1 MLLIHYPSMPRFSTH
16 GSLGVHRGG
25 INGDG
30 GQEGMDRVKFMDVD
44 KIADVVK
51 DVDADKIVDVVKDM
65 EGRLELLSKAREE
78 SLVEL
83 VVQDWRGVHRKKGS

>member
-1 MLLIHYPSMPRFSTH
+1 MPRFSTH

-25 INGDG
+25 INGG
-30 GQEGMDRVKFMDVD
+30 GQGEEHGQRRVKFMDVD

-51 DVDADKIVDVVKDM
+51 AVDADKIVDVVKDM
-65 EGRLELLSKAREE
+65 EGRLELLSNAREE

>member
-1 MLLIHYPSMPRFSTH
+1 MVLLVFIAMESMVEAKVKNMDKE
-16 GSLGVHRGG
+16 GV
-25 INGDG
+25 
-30 GQEGMDRVKFMDVD
+30 DRVKFMDVD

-51 DVDADKIVDVVKDM
+51 AVDADKIVDVVKDM
-65 EGRLELLSKAREE
+65 EGRVELLNKAREE

>member
-1 MLLIHYPSMPRFSTH
+1 MVEAKVKNM
-16 GSLGVHRGG
+16 
-25 INGDG
+25 DK
-30 GQEGMDRVKFMDVD
+30 EGMDRVKFMDVD

-51 DVDADKIVDVVKDM
+51 AVDADKIVDVVKDM

>member
-1 MLLIHYPSMPRFSTH
+1 MVLLVFIAVETMVEAKVKNMDKE
-16 GSLGVHRGG
+16 GV
-25 INGDG
+25 
-30 GQEGMDRVKFMDVD
+30 DRVKFMDVD

-51 DVDADKIVDVVKDM
+51 AVDADKIVDVVKDM
-65 EGRLELLSKAREE
+65 EGRVELLNKAREE

>member
-1 MLLIHYPSMPRFSTH
+1 MVLLVFIAVESIVEAKVKNMDKE
-16 GSLGVHRGG
+16 GV
-25 INGDG
+25 
-30 GQEGMDRVKFMDVD
+30 DRVKFMDVD

-51 DVDADKIVDVVKDM
+51 AVDADKIVDVVKDM

>member
-1 MLLIHYPSMPRFSTH
+1 MVLLVFIAVESIVEAKVKNM
-16 GSLGVHRGG
+16 
-25 INGDG
+25 DK
-30 GQEGMDRVKFMDVD
+30 EGMDRVKFMDVD

-51 DVDADKIVDVVKDM
+51 AVDADKIVDVVKDM
-65 EGRLELLSKAREE
+65 EGRVELLNKAREE

>member
-1 MLLIHYPSMPRFSTH
+1 MESM
-16 GSLGVHRGG
+16 VEAKVK
-25 INGDG
+25 NMDK
-30 GQEGMDRVKFMDVD
+30 EGMDRIKFMDV
-44 KIADVVK
+44 VK
-51 DVDADKIVDVVKDM
+51 AADKIVDVVKDM

>member
-1 MLLIHYPSMPRFSTH
+1 MVRLVFIAVESMVESKVKNMDKE
-16 GSLGVHRGG
+16 GV
-25 INGDG
+25 
-30 GQEGMDRVKFMDVD
+30 DRVKFMDMD

-51 DVDADKIVDVVKDM
+51 AVDADKIVDVVKDM
-65 EGRLELLSKAREE
+65 EGRVELLNKAREE

>member
-1 MLLIHYPSMPRFSTH
+1 MFIAVESMVEAKVKNMDKE
-16 GSLGVHRGG
+16 GV
-25 INGDG
+25 
-30 GQEGMDRVKFMDVD
+30 DRVKFMDVD

-51 DVDADKIVDVVKDM
+51 AVDADKIVDVVKDM
-65 EGRLELLSKAREE
+65 EGRVELLNKAREE

>member
-1 MLLIHYPSMPRFSTH
+1 MVLLVFIAVESM
-16 GSLGVHRGG
+16 VMEAKVK
-25 INGDG
+25 NVDK
-30 GQEGMDRVKFMDVD
+30 EGMDRVKFMDVD
-44 KIADVVK
+44 RIADVDK
-51 DVDADKIVDVVKDM
+51 IADADKIVDVVKDM

>member
-1 MLLIHYPSMPRFSTH
+1 MESMVEAKVKNMDKE
-16 GSLGVHRGG
+16 GV
-25 INGDG
+25 
-30 GQEGMDRVKFMDVD
+30 DRVKFMDVD

-51 DVDADKIVDVVKDM
+51 AVDADKIVDVVKDM
-65 EGRLELLSKAREE
+65 EGRVELLNKAREE

>member
-1 MLLIHYPSMPRFSTH
+1 MVEAKVKNM
-16 GSLGVHRGG
+16 
-25 INGDG
+25 DK
-30 GQEGMDRVKFMDVD
+30 EGMDRIKFMDV
-44 KIADVVK
+44 VK
-51 DVDADKIVDVVKDM
+51 AADKIVDVVKDM

>member
-1 MLLIHYPSMPRFSTH
+1 MVLLVFIVVESIVEAKVKNMDKE
-16 GSLGVHRGG
+16 GV
-25 INGDG
+25 
-30 GQEGMDRVKFMDVD
+30 DRVKFMDVD

-51 DVDADKIVDVVKDM
+51 AVDADKIVDVVKDM
-65 EGRLELLSKAREE
+65 EGRVELLNKAREE

>member
-1 MLLIHYPSMPRFSTH
+1 MVLLLFIAVESMVEAKVKNMDKE
-16 GSLGVHRGG
+16 GV
-25 INGDG
+25 
-30 GQEGMDRVKFMDVD
+30 DRVKFMDVD
-44 KIADVVK
+44 KIA
-51 DVDADKIVDVVKDM
+51 DADKIVDVVKDM

>member
-1 MLLIHYPSMPRFSTH
+1 MVEAKVKNMDKE
-16 GSLGVHRGG
+16 GV
-25 INGDG
+25 
-30 GQEGMDRVKFMDVD
+30 DRVKFMDVD

-51 DVDADKIVDVVKDM
+51 AVDADKIVDVVKDM

>member
-1 MLLIHYPSMPRFSTH
+1 MVEAKVKNMDKE
-16 GSLGVHRGG
+16 GV
-25 INGDG
+25 
-30 GQEGMDRVKFMDVD
+30 DRVKFMDVD

-51 DVDADKIVDVVKDM
+51 AVDADKIVDVVKDM

-83 VVQDWRGVHRKKGS
+83 VVQDWRGVHQKKGS

>member
-1 MLLIHYPSMPRFSTH
+1 MVLLVFIVVESIVEAKVKNMDKE
-16 GSLGVHRGG
+16 GV
-25 INGDG
+25 
-30 GQEGMDRVKFMDVD
+30 DRVKFMDVD

-51 DVDADKIVDVVKDM
+51 AVDADKIVDVVKDM

>member
-1 MLLIHYPSMPRFSTH
+1 
-16 GSLGVHRGG
+16 
-25 INGDG
+25 
-30 GQEGMDRVKFMDVD
+30 MDMD

-51 DVDADKIVDVVKDM
+51 AVDADKIVDVVKDM
-65 EGRLELLSKAREE
+65 EGRVELLNKAREE